1 MSILKRALFWISTW
15 LKEKITLWDIYQK
28 TITFTYNGRSSYQSF
43 IGGSLSVLVQIAV
56 TIIMVLSTITIFQ
69 RGKTSTSINTIAK
82 DLTNDP
88 ENHYFTQ
95 NNQVYF
101 GIKLIGPHP
110 EKLLDKTYL
119 NLQIQQNGLE
129 NNSETNIV
137 TSTSKTIDYELWGDK
152 FPIIGNGTNNRIG
165 LSSFIW
171 PKNSDF
177 FIRSDFNS
185 DNYQILQ
192 ISISKWNEV
201 GWKSDKEI
209 SDLLQNHFIYIALV
223 NS

>member
-1 MSILKRALFWISTW
+1 MNIDLIERKDNSLRY
-15 LKEKITLWDIYQK
+15 IYQK
-28 TITFTYNGRSSYQSF
+28 TITFTYNGRPSYQSF
-43 IGGSLSVLVQIAV
+43 VGGSLSVLVQIV
-56 TIIMVLSTITIFQ
+56 VFIIMVLSTVTIFQ

-88 ENHYFTQ
+88 ESHYFTQ
-95 NNQVYF
+95 KNQVYF
-101 GIKLIGPHP
+101 AIKLIGPNP

-119 NLQIQQNGLE
+119 NLQIQQIGFESND
-129 NNSETNIV
+129 TNEA
-137 TSTSKTIDYELWGDK
+137 TSTSKIIDYELWGDK
-152 FPIIGNGTNNRIG
+152 FPIVGNGISNRIG

-177 FIRSDFNS
+177 FIRSDLNS

-192 ISISKWNEV
+192 INISKWNEV

-209 SDLLQNHFIYIALV
+209 LDLLQNHTIYIALV
-223 NS
+223 DSQN